1 LDFKNKYKYIIIVG
15 DGMAD
20 YPCEELGGKTPLEVA
35 HKPHMDELASK
46 GIMGLVRLTPPG
58 YPPGSDVTQLTLLGY
73 DPVRYYTGRSPLE
86 AASMGVDLGRDD
98 VAYRCNLVTLTREG
112 KYVMDKL
119 SGDVIMDD
127 YSGGHISTEEA
138 RELIISL
145 DEKIGGGDFH
155 FYPGV
160 SYRHLFVWHK
170 GEVDVKCTPPHDI
183 TGRPVGEYLPRGK
196 GEDTLLE
203 IMNRAIPLL
212 ASHPV
217 NRARAE
223 RGEKMAN
230 SIWLWGQG
238 KRPSMETFYER
249 YGLRGAMIAAV
260 DLTRG
265 IGKYAGFDIINVP
278 GATGYID
285 TNYEGKG
292 EYAIKELAT
301 RDIIYIHVEAP
312 DEAGHNGDLHGKI
325 KAIEEIDKKIV
336 GPVKEYMKDKMPFR
350 MLILCDHLTPLA
362 LRTHSPEPVPFIL
375 YDSTK
380 EKSRK
385 VSYNEREA
393 KESSILI
400 GDGTRLIE
408 ALMKPSVLEF

>member
-1 LDFKNKYKYIIIVG
+1 MKYIILVG

-20 YPCEELGGKTPLEVA
+20 HPCDALHGKTPLEVA
-35 HKPHMDELASK
+35 HTPHMDGLASK
-46 GIMGLVRLTPPG
+46 GIIGRVRLTPPG

-73 DPVRYYTGRSPLE
+73 DPVKYYTGRSPLE
-86 AASMGVDLGRDD
+86 AASMGVDLDEDD
-98 VAYRCNLVTLTREG
+98 VAYRCNLVTLTRNG
-112 KYVMDKL
+112 KYITDKL
-119 SGDVIMDD
+119 YGDALMDD
-127 YSGGHISTEEA
+127 YSGGHVGTEEA
-138 RELIISL
+138 RLLIMAL
-145 DEKIGGGDFH
+145 DKEIGGDDFR

-160 SYRHLFVWHK
+160 SYRHLFIWHE

-183 TGRPVGEYLPRGK
+183 TGRAIGEYLPRGK
-196 GEDTLLE
+196 GKDKLLE
-203 IMNRAIPLL
+203 IMNLAIPVL

-217 NRARAE
+217 NKARTE

-249 YGLRGAMIAAV
+249 YGLRGSMIAAV

-265 IGKYAGFDIINVP
+265 IGKYAGFDIIDVP

-292 EYAIKELAT
+292 EYALKELST
-301 RDIIYIHVEAP
+301 KDIVYVHVEAP

-336 GPVKEYMKDKMPFR
+336 GPIKEYMKDKIPFR
-350 MLILCDHLTPLA
+350 MLILCDHLTPLD

-380 EKSRK
+380 EGNRDVAYTEKDAQK
-385 VSYNEREA
+385 
-393 KESSILI
+393 SSILI
-400 GDGTRLIE
+400 EDGTRLIE
-408 ALMKPSVLEF
+408 ALVKPSTLEI